1 MLRLFSALIISE
13 NGMYTNICSNTVV
26 ENNIFAPYIPMAKAR
41 GFTAHLVK
49 KGLPH
54 FETAAFYSRVGMTGN
69 QSVMGVKTL
78 SLLVSATISVR

>member
-1 MLRLFSALIISE
+1 MNA
-13 NGMYTNICSNTVV
+13 NICSNTVV
-26 ENNIFAPYIPMAKAR
+26 ENNIFAPYIPMTKAR

-54 FETAAFYSRVGMTGN
+54 LIFQSLRQPLFYSRVGMTGN
-69 QSVMGVKTL
+69 HSVMGVKTL